1 MDRHQVDPRAPV
13 PVGRAAPPAAP
24 PGCDNKHETCKAWAN
39 AGECANNPGFM
50 LEDCRW
56 ACKACPGMANERAY
70 LDLRASGGGATTVA
84 SS

>member
-1 MDRHQVDPRAPV
+1 
-13 PVGRAAPPAAP
+13 
-24 PGCDNKHETCKAWAN
+24 
-39 AGECANNPGFM
+39 M

>member
-1 MDRHQVDPRAPV
+1 
-13 PVGRAAPPAAP
+13 
-24 PGCDNKHETCKAWAN
+24 
-39 AGECANNPGFM
+39 M

-70 LDLRASGGGATTVA
+70 LDLRASGGGAMTVA